1 MFSKPRMQKPIIAS
15 LAAALFLALALTV
28 GGGPAVAEQN
38 QPDAIA
44 PVEEFSKQVEEF
56 KKSYPD
62 LNKRIEESA
71 KSIDAITDV
80 ETAQKEI
87 EALRAAVSGML
98 GSVADNGPVSQLGA
112 KALAHAQAKIK
123 ELQQGSRFTK
133 DESDF
138 LLDQWRKL
146 ASETERA
153 TDELGFCP
161 GAVGDPPRDRGA
173 RRDAQAY
180 PGHPRRFEQAEEP
193 DRRDQGARGLS
204 GCRTI
209 AGRGG
214 AWEDGSPAAAWL
226 RLGYWPASRR

>member
-1 MFSKPRMQKPIIAS
+1 MFSKPRMQKPI
-15 LAAALFLALALTV
+15 LAALTAALVLALALTF
-28 GGGPAVAEQN
+28 GSGPATAEQN
-38 QPDAIA
+38 QGTDAIA

-146 ASETERA
+146 ESETERA
-153 TDELGFCP
+153 TNELDSARKEFAELLRLLQTREDFVQELLEIRRATEALDVMRKLTQDIRDASNKLKNLIGGIKAP
-161 GAVGDPPRDRGA
+161 GA
-173 RRDAQAY
+173 
-180 PGHPRRFEQAEEP
+180 
-193 DRRDQGARGLS
+193 
-204 GCRTI
+204 
-209 AGRGG
+209 
-214 AWEDGSPAAAWL
+214 
-226 RLGYWPASRR
+226 